1 MAPTTT
7 SRAAISR
14 AHELSLSNDGYN
26 AIGALPHTGPPN
38 SLLASKKSGEP
49 YTHTLYILF
58 ERTVLRF
65 YPTNLSSKT
74 EGAAMAVHY
83 PSDAL
88 RA

>member
-49 YTHTLYILF
+49 YIPHIVP
-58 ERTVLRF
+58 TVRVDRAPL
-65 YPTNLSSKT
+65 LSN
-74 EGAAMAVHY
+74 
-83 PSDAL
+83 
-88 RA
+88 